1 MATLTWIENE
11 LRQRGIP
18 FAELHHSDAYT
29 AQGVAQQ
36 EHVSGHLVAKVVVVI
51 ADGQPMELVMPACRQ
66 VALHRLRE
74 ILGTQD
80 VRLARED
87 EMEAQFPDCELGAM
101 PAWRHWAGVEVLMDK
116 MLETEGDIVLQA
128 GTHRDAVRMK
138 FADWFA
144 AVQPR
149 VEKFTEAADDRSP
162 LPL

>member
-1 MATLTWIENE
+1 MATLTWIEDE

-18 FAELHHSDAYT
+18 FAELHHADAYT

-36 EHVSGHLVAKVVVVI
+36 EHISGHLVAKVVVVI
-51 ADGQPMELVMPACRQ
+51 ADDQPVELVLPATRR
-66 VALHRLRE
+66 VSLDRLRD
-74 ILGTQD
+74 ILGAQE

-87 EMEAQFPDCELGAM
+87 EMQAQFPDCELGAM
-101 PAWRHWAGVEVLMDK
+101 PAWRHWAGVEVLMDR

-138 FADWFA
+138 FADWFT

-149 VEKFTEAADDRSP
+149 VESFTESGDDRP
-162 LPL
+162 AP

>member
-1 MATLTWIENE
+1 MATLTWIEDE

-18 FAELHHSDAYT
+18 FTELHHADAYT

-36 EHVSGHLVAKVVVVI
+36 EHISGHLVAKVVVVI
-51 ADGQPMELVMPACRQ
+51 ADGQPVELVLPATRR
-66 VALHRLRE
+66 VSLDRLRD
-74 ILGTQD
+74 ILGAQE

-87 EMEAQFPDCELGAM
+87 EMQAQFPDCELGAM
-101 PAWRHWAGVEVLMDK
+101 PAWRHWTGVDVLLDR

-138 FADWFA
+138 FTDWFT

-149 VEKFTEAADDRSP
+149 VESFTESGDGMSP
-162 LPL
+162 H